1 VGSRPLDGG
10 WVQPGAPYRIAN
22 VRTLL
27 EPTTVGL
34 AGPGRRR
41 HSLVPPPSPSSSALA
56 DKPRAGDEVNAGG
69 KTSSNNGGNNNNS
82 NSTNGGGYE
91 GMDREDLDMLA
102 AEEGGKEAAAL
113 RLVGR
118 CSLTS
123 FDHGLT
129 PRRFRCASTAE
140 I

>member
-1 VGSRPLDGG
+1 MKLKYDKLLS
-10 WVQPGAPYRIAN
+10 N
-22 VRTLL
+22 VAFNCNLRHYMS

-34 AGPGRRR
+34 AGRGRRR
-41 HSLVPPPSPSSSALA
+41 RSLVPPPSSSSSALA
-56 DKPRAGDEVNAGG
+56 DKPRAGAGEAVNGGG
-69 KTSSNNGGNNNNS
+69 KSSSNNGGNNDNSNSNTYNNS

-118 CSLTS
+118 CSLT
-123 FDHGLT
+123 LL
-129 PRRFRCASTAE
+129 
-140 I
+140 